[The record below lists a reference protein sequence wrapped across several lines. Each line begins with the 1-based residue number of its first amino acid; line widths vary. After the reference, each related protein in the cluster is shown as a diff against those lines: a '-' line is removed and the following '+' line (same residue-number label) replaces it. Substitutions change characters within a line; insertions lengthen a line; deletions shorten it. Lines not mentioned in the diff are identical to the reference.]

1 MLFTYPNKELLVFF
15 FFFLFFKNVA
25 LARNPQCPEHLYHH
39 LEARARVG
47 AQPRLE
53 PKVKSSP
60 SAPSL
65 RYLFLY
71 GLLTFSFVNV
81 KCLLHTAFFFKYEG
95 KTSMDTLK
103 LIKLNVTNN
112 SERWCCESAALNMP
126 ANFENSAVATG
137 LEKLSFHSNPKERQC
152 QRMLKLPHNYT
163 HLTR

>member
-25 LARNPQCPEHLYHH
+25 LARNPQCPEHVFHH

-81 KCLLHTAFFFKYEG
+81 KCLLHTAFFL
-95 KTSMDTLK
+95 SMKEKHQFFGAQLSSQSNSYIHPEASKRTK
-103 LIKLNVTNN
+103 LIEVMEFQLNYFK
-112 SERWCCESAALNMP
+112 S
-126 ANFENSAVATG
+126 
-137 LEKLSFHSNPKERQC
+137 
-152 QRMLKLPHNYT
+152 
-163 HLTR
+163 

>member
-1 MLFTYPNKELLVFF
+1 MDRRNHLFPLRNNKTVKHFFFGVIGHYTLFTYPNKELLVVFF
-15 FFFLFFKNVA
+15 FVFLFFKNVA
-25 LARNPQCPEHLYHH
+25 FARNPQCPEHIFHH

-81 KCLLHTAFFFKYEG
+81 KCLLHTAFFLSTK
-95 KTSMDTLK
+95 
-103 LIKLNVTNN
+103 
-112 SERWCCESAALNMP
+112 
-126 ANFENSAVATG
+126 
-137 LEKLSFHSNPKERQC
+137 EKHQWTHWNLLS
-152 QRMLKLPHNYT
+152 
-163 HLTR
+163 

>member
-1 MLFTYPNKELLVFF
+1 MDRRNHLFPLRNNKTVKHFFFFGVIGHYTLFTYPNKELLVVFIFF
-15 FFFLFFKNVA
+15 VFLFFLNVA
-25 LARNPQCPEHLYHH
+25 FARNPQCPEHIFHH

-81 KCLLHTAFFFKYEG
+81 KCLLHTAFF
-95 KTSMDTLK
+95 
-103 LIKLNVTNN
+103 
-112 SERWCCESAALNMP
+112 
-126 ANFENSAVATG
+126 
-137 LEKLSFHSNPKERQC
+137 
-152 QRMLKLPHNYT
+152 
-163 HLTR
+163 

>member
-1 MLFTYPNKELLVFF
+1 MDRRNHLFPLRNNKTVKHFFFLVLLDITRYLLTLTRNFLWFF
-15 FFFLFFKNVA
+15 FFVFLFFKNVA
-25 LARNPQCPEHLYHH
+25 FARNPQCPDHIFHH

-81 KCLLHTAFFFKYEG
+81 KCLLHTAFFLSTK
-95 KTSMDTLK
+95 
-103 LIKLNVTNN
+103 
-112 SERWCCESAALNMP
+112 
-126 ANFENSAVATG
+126 
-137 LEKLSFHSNPKERQC
+137 EKHQWTHWNLLS
-152 QRMLKLPHNYT
+152 
-163 HLTR
+163 